1 MSDANFLRVGFEDQG
16 VVDERQLKLLVRD
29 WRKGR
34 ATRSIWDVLT
44 DGYVW
49 LFSVTIIV
57 AMIVSGL
64 LQAQRSSAG
73 CTTVGCV
80 TARDL
85 TPWLMVAGS
94 LLVTLT
100 LSRLFGPV
108 VASSAEGF
116 WMMDAP
122 LRRSRLLQGRLW
134 GIVAGTGALGAVLG
148 ALVSMVTGSDLG
160 EIALWA
166 AATGLCTAAM
176 TSLAAAEQGLGR
188 VGVIDVLRTFFG
200 VVTVVVLLGVI
211 GTGLG
216 WITFPVVTLV
226 SAGLSQLVM
235 AVAAVVLAVSAVVAR
250 RHLDGIARARLV
262 SGGSLLGSMQ
272 GAAFALDFALMRDI
286 LLDRRWYEVGHV
298 KVARGGEAG
307 LGALRWRELQRLR
320 RNPRPLAMFVVA
332 LVVPYALA
340 TLGMGRLVSTL
351 SALVLLFVLIPFFDS
366 LRILTRDKGL
376 ARCFPFSTSELR
388 DAVTILPLLAAIGWG
403 VLAAPAFLLG
413 RDDMLN
419 PIGILNALLFG
430 VTTGA
435 AGGLGAMRWVSAS
448 SPDYNLPMVAT
459 GAGALPPGLLVN
471 LTRGLDIVAV
481 VTLPLLVGWNPW
493 IAVVLAGILW
503 AMLRSNGIN
512 REELFEASAQSRREL
527 EEAQEASRGKPK
539 QKIVVPRSSPAGKAA
554 SSSPAGKAASAGASA
569 SGKPVA
575 GTAQPPARSAKPRAS
590 QARKGKGSP
599 PAPRKRKK

>member
-1 MSDANFLRVGFEDQG
+1 MSDANFIRVGFEDQG

-34 ATRSIWDVLT
+34 ATRSIWDALT

-57 AMIVSGL
+57 AMVVSGL

-73 CTTVGCV
+73 CTAVGCV

-100 LSRLFGPV
+100 LSRMFGPV

-134 GIVAGTGALGAVLG
+134 GIVLGTGALGALLG
-148 ALVSMVTGSDLG
+148 ALVSMVTGSNLR

-176 TSLAAAEQGLGR
+176 TALAAAEQGLGR
-188 VGVIDVLRTFFG
+188 VGVIDALRTFFG

-216 WITFPVVTLV
+216 WFTLPVFTLM

-235 AVAAVVLAVSAVVAR
+235 AVAAVVLLVSAVVAR

-320 RNPRPLAMFVVA
+320 RNPRPLAMLVVA
-332 LVVPYALA
+332 LVVPYALQ

-388 DAVTILPLLAAIGWG
+388 DAVTALPLLMAIVWG
-403 VLAAPAFLLG
+403 VLSAPAFLLG
-413 RDDMLN
+413 SDDMLN

-430 VTTGA
+430 VMTGV

-471 LTRGLDIVAV
+471 LTRGLDIVAI
-481 VTLPLLVGWNPW
+481 VTLPLLVGWSPW
-493 IAVVLAGILW
+493 IAVLLASILW

-512 REELFEASAQSRREL
+512 REELFEASAQSRREM
-527 EEAQEASRGKPK
+527 EEAQAASGGKPK
-539 QKIVVPRSSPAGKAA
+539 QKIVVPRSRPAGTAA
-554 SSSPAGKAASAGASA
+554 SSGSPAA
-569 SGKPVA
+569 SGQQVA
-575 GTAQPPARSAKPRAS
+575 GPAQPPARSAKPRAS

-599 PAPRKRKK
+599 PANRKRKK

>member
-1 MSDANFLRVGFEDQG
+1 MSDAEFVRVGFDDQG

-34 ATRSIWDVLT
+34 ATRSIWDVVT

-49 LFSVTIIV
+49 AFSVTIVV
-57 AMIVSGL
+57 AMVVSGL
-64 LQAQRSSAG
+64 LQAQRSAAG

-85 TPWLMVAGS
+85 TPWLIVAGS

-122 LRRSRLLQGRLW
+122 LRRSLLLRGRLW
-134 GIVAGTGALGAVLG
+134 GIVAGSGALGAGLG
-148 ALVSMVTGSDLG
+148 ALVSMVTGSNLG
-160 EIALWA
+160 EMGVWA
-166 AATGLCTAAM
+166 AATGVCAAAM
-176 TSLAAAEQGLGR
+176 TALAAAEQGLGR
-188 VGVIDVLRTFFG
+188 VSVVDALRALVA

-216 WITFPVVTLV
+216 WIAIPVLTSV
-226 SAGLSQLVM
+226 SVRFSLWVIALAGLVLVIS
-235 AVAAVVLAVSAVVAR
+235 AVAASR
-250 RHLDGIARARLV
+250 RLDRIARARLV
-262 SGGSLLGSMQ
+262 SGGSLLNSMQ

-286 LLDRRWYEVGHV
+286 LLDRHWHEVGHV
-298 KVARGGEAG
+298 RVVRGGEAG

-320 RNPRPLAMFVVA
+320 RNPRPLVA
-332 LVVPYALA
+332 LVVTMVVPYALA

-351 SALVLLFVLIPFFDS
+351 SALVLMFALIPFFDS
-366 LRILTRDKGL
+366 LRTLTRDKGL

-388 DAVTILPLLAAIGWG
+388 DAVTLLPLLAAIGWG
-403 VLAAPAFLLG
+403 VLTAPALLLG
-413 RDDMLN
+413 RDDMAN
-419 PIGILNALLFG
+419 PVGILNALLYG
-430 VTTGA
+430 VLTGA

-471 LTRGLDIVAV
+471 LTRGLDMVAI
-481 VTLPLLVGWNPW
+481 VTLPLLVGWSPW
-493 IAVVLAGILW
+493 ISVLLAGIVW
-503 AMLRSNGIN
+503 AILRSNGIS
-512 REELFEASAQSRREL
+512 REELFEASAQSQREL
-527 EEAQEASRGKPK
+527 EASR
-539 QKIVVPRSSPAGKAA
+539 
-554 SSSPAGKAASAGASA
+554 AASAGKPRHKIVVARSGPAGGAAS
-569 SGKPVA
+569 SGPSGAAKQPG
-575 GTAQPPARSAKPRAS
+575 GTAQAQASARTTKPRAS
-590 QARKGKGSP
+590 QARKGKGSRP
-599 PAPRKRKK
+599 VQRKKKK